1 MINEENNNHIKQQDE
16 LCRASLIFQVM
27 RFLALLLLLL
37 LGVYA
42 EKSPAF
48 DADAALL
55 RSETDGARQ
64 FVEFVENATLS
75 AAFSG
80 CGLCQQTGQ
89 CDHAFRGQPGQFCI
103 GLASGAPCCCPR
115 DAQCAANPY
124 ECRCRRT
131 VPTYHYGGDDYHPS
145 SSSGGVSGTF
155 IFFALLLLCCVCCCY
170 LPARR
175 AQQEREEQFVYAQPV
190 GTSQYGTYP
199 GQQQPYAYA
208 SAPVAYESSPYHES
222 GGRGNTLAAG
232 ALGALGGLG
241 VGAALGSAFGGH
253 NNSGYSGDVGG
264 VSDNTYTFSG
274 DTGGGDF
281 GGDGGDDGT
290 FAGDS

>member
-1 MINEENNNHIKQQDE
+1 
-16 LCRASLIFQVM
+16 M
-27 RFLALLLLLL
+27 RHLWLALLLLSA
-37 LGVYA
+37 LGVCA
-42 EKSPAF
+42 EEPSPAIVPVSN
-48 DADAALL
+48 DDAALL
-55 RSETDGARQ
+55 RSGATDK
-64 FVEFVENATLS
+64 FEEFVENATLS

-103 GLASGAPCCCPR
+103 GMASGAPCCCPR
-115 DAQCAANPY
+115 DAQCAASPY
-124 ECRCRRT
+124 ECRCRRV
-131 VPTYHYGGDDYHPS
+131 VPTYHYGGDDYHPNS
-145 SSSGGVSGTF
+145 HSGVSGTF
-155 IFFALLLLCCVCCCY
+155 IFFVVLLVCCVCCCY

-190 GTSQYGTYP
+190 GSQYGTYP
-199 GQQQPYAYA
+199 GQQQQAPYAYA

-222 GGRGNTLAAG
+222 GGGGNTMAAG

-241 VGAALGSAFGGH
+241 VGAALGSMFGGH
-253 NNSGYSGDVGG
+253 NNNNNNSGYSGDMGG

>member
-1 MINEENNNHIKQQDE
+1 MQ
-16 LCRASLIFQVM
+16 
-27 RFLALLLLLL
+27 RFSRFAALLLLLA
-37 LGVYA
+37 LGVCA
-42 EKSPAF
+42 AVVPT
-48 DADAALL
+48 DDGDAALL
-55 RSETDGARQ
+55 RSGTGDARPQ
-64 FVEFVENATLS
+64 FEEFVENATLS

-103 GLASGAPCCCPR
+103 GMASGAPCCCPR
-115 DAQCAANPY
+115 DAQCAASPY
-124 ECRCRRT
+124 ECRCRR
-131 VPTYHYGGDDYHPS
+131 VAPTYHDGGDGYRPS
-145 SSSGGVSGTF
+145 SHSRGVSGTF
-155 IFFALLLLCCVCCCY
+155 VFFALLLVCCVCCCY

-175 AQQEREEQFVYAQPV
+175 AHQEREEQFVYAQPAA
-190 GTSQYGTYP
+190 TSQYGTYP
-199 GQQQPYAYA
+199 GQQQQAPYAYA

-222 GGRGNTLAAG
+222 GGGGNSMAAG

-241 VGAALGSAFGGH
+241 VGAALGSVFGGH
-253 NNSGYSGDVGG
+253 NNNNNSGYSGDAGG

>member
-1 MINEENNNHIKQQDE
+1 
-16 LCRASLIFQVM
+16 M
-27 RFLALLLLLL
+27 RFLVLLLLLL

-42 EKSPAF
+42 DKSPTF

-103 GLASGAPCCCPR
+103 GLAS
-115 DAQCAANPY
+115 
-124 ECRCRRT
+124 
-131 VPTYHYGGDDYHPS
+131 
-145 SSSGGVSGTF
+145 
-155 IFFALLLLCCVCCCY
+155 
-170 LPARR
+170 ARR

-222 GGRGNTLAAG
+222 GGRGNSLAAG

>member
-1 MINEENNNHIKQQDE
+1 
-16 LCRASLIFQVM
+16 M
-27 RFLALLLLLL
+27 RCVLLVLLL

-42 EKSPAF
+42 EEQAP

-55 RSETDGARQ
+55 SVGVGDTR
-64 FVEFVENATLS
+64 VFVENATLS
-75 AAFSG
+75 TAFSG

-89 CDHAFRGQPGQFCI
+89 CDHAFR
-103 GLASGAPCCCPR
+103 
-115 DAQCAANPY
+115 
-124 ECRCRRT
+124 
-131 VPTYHYGGDDYHPS
+131 
-145 SSSGGVSGTF
+145 
-155 IFFALLLLCCVCCCY
+155 
-170 LPARR
+170 ARR

-199 GQQQPYAYA
+199 RQQQPYAYA

-222 GGRGNTLAAG
+222 GGGSNTLAAG

-241 VGAALGSAFGGH
+241 VGAALGTAFDGH
-253 NNSGYSGDVGG
+253 NNSGYSGNMGG
-264 VSDNTYTFSG
+264 RSDNTYSFSG

-281 GGDGGDDGT
+281 DGDGGDDGT